1 MSKVIVVGA
10 GINGV
15 TAAIELKKRGHEV
28 MLVDPG
34 PLPHPLAASTD
45 ISKAV
50 RATYG
55 ADEDYTAL
63 AERSIRLWRE
73 WNEEF
78 GAKLYHE
85 VGVMFVRRTKME
97 PGDFEY
103 ESFKLLEKRGLKV
116 ARMNTPQ
123 VWKRFPV
130 WNPELYRDGVLEM
143 EAGYAESG
151 RAVARLIERAKSAG
165 VELRENVSFA
175 QLDERNGRVRGIL
188 INEANRNAVIPSEAQ
203 RSRGI
208 PQRHSTA
215 TQRDP
220 STSLG
225 MTRVAS
231 DLVVMAVGAWT
242 PYLLPFTKKF
252 FRATGQPVFHLQPLE
267 PELFAPE
274 RFPVFGADITTT
286 GYYGFPINSDGV
298 VKIANHG
305 PGREMSPDSR
315 ERVVTAEDEKNL
327 REFLSSTF
335 PSLADAPIVYTRV
348 CMYCD
353 THDGHF
359 WIARD
364 PEREGLVVAA
374 GDSGHGF
381 KFAPVLGEII
391 ADAVEGKENHLLDKF
406 RWRAEVRAGTGTD
419 AARFQLKEQRSPDRR
434 GD

>member
-1 MSKVIVVGA
+1 MAKIIVVGA

-28 MLVDPG
+28 TLVDPG

-50 RATYG
+50 RRAYG

-63 AERSIRLWRE
+63 ADRSIKLWLK

-78 GAKLYHE
+78 GVELYHE
-85 VGVMFVRRTKME
+85 VGVMFVRRREMQ
-97 PGDFEY
+97 PGDFEH
-103 ESFKLLEKRGLKV
+103 ESFKILKRRRYKIE
-116 ARMNTPQ
+116 RMNSAQ
-123 VWKRFPV
+123 LWKRFPA
-130 WNPELYRDGVLEM
+130 WNPDLYRDGVFEL

-151 RAVARLIERAKSAG
+151 RVVATLIGHAKSLG
-165 VELRENVSFA
+165 IELREGVRFSR
-175 QLDERNGRVRGIL
+175 LDEGDDRVNGIVLSDG
-188 INEANRNAVIPSEAQ
+188 Q
-203 RSRGI
+203 
-208 PQRHSTA
+208 
-215 TQRDP
+215 
-220 STSLG
+220 
-225 MTRVAS
+225 RVAG
-231 DLVVMAVGAWT
+231 DLVIMAVGAWT

-252 FRATGQPVFHLQPLE
+252 FRTTGQPVFHLKPE
-267 PELFAPE
+267 KPELFAPA

-286 GYYGFPINSDGV
+286 GYYGFPLNRDDI

-305 PGREMSPDSR
+305 PGREMSPESPKR
-315 ERVVTAEDEKNL
+315 GVTAEEEKNL
-327 REFLSSTF
+327 RKFLASTF
-335 PSLADAPIVYTRV
+335 PSLADAPIVYSRV

-364 PEREGLVVAA
+364 PDRKGLVIAA
-374 GDSGHGF
+374 GDCGHGF

-391 ADAVEGKENHLLDKF
+391 ADGVEEKPNPILQKF
-406 RWRAEVRAGTGTD
+406 RWRPEVRAGSGRD
-419 AARFQLKEQRSPDRR
+419 VARFQPKKRRSRDRR